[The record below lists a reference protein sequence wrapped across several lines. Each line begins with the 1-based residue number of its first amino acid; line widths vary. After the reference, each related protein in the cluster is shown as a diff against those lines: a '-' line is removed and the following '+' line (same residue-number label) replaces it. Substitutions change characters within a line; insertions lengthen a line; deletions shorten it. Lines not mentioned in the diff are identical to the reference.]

1 MRTINL
7 RPWREERNVF
17 LQKRFY
23 TQLAVTALLAASI
36 VGASYYYLTV
46 MLNRQQDRNAYLT
59 SEISRLDAKLKE
71 IQELKSKRERLLE
84 RLTAIQELQGTRP
97 IIVRT
102 FDELV
107 EVMPDGIHYQSLNR
121 SGEEMS
127 INGLAV
133 ANEDVPSLMRTLNDS
148 IWFGEPSLSR
158 VTTQNGLK
166 SFNLRVPLERPDVE
180 EAAQ

>member
-1 MRTINL
+1 
-7 RPWREERNVF
+7 
-17 LQKRFY
+17 
-23 TQLAVTALLAASI
+23 
-36 VGASYYYLTV
+36 
-46 MLNRQQDRNAYLT
+46 
-59 SEISRLDAKLKE
+59 
-71 IQELKSKRERLLE
+71 
-84 RLTAIQELQGTRP
+84 LQGTRP

-121 SGEEMS
+121 SGQEMV

-133 ANEDVPSLMRTLNDS
+133 ANEDVSSLMRTLNDS
-148 IWFGEPSLSR
+148 IWFGEPSLSK

-166 SFNLRVPLERPDVE
+166 SFNLRVPLERPNVE